1 LAGKKKGEEGRE
13 GLCRGVTVWAVWR
26 KKRRE
31 KRKVGRGWAK
41 EEEGREIRRGD

>member
-1 LAGKKKGEEGRE
+1 LGRRE
-13 GLCRGVTVWAVWR
+13 

-41 EEEGREIRRGD
+41 EEEEGREIRSGD

>member
-1 LAGKKKGEEGRE
+1 VA
-13 GLCRGVTVWAVWR
+13 VWAVGR

-41 EEEGREIRRGD
+41 EEEEGREIRRGD